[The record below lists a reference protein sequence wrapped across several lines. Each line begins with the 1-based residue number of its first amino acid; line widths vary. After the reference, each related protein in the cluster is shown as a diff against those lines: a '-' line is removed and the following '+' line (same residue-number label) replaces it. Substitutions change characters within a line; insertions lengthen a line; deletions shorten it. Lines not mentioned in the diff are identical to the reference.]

1 MEILNTMLG
10 FRKCFLSRG
19 ERGRRGRCRAASQAG
34 TSPPPLAEQP
44 WRPYSLWAAKLGL
57 RLFPPLPGWVQGG
70 QRNSRPLDSDRKRQ
84 RHQCWGNPN
93 QMWPRW
99 LPDPGGGHCGPG
111 PGPEAGNGLGGTLSG
126 LGPAR
131 RRVHWKCLTL
141 LGPKEYPGPAQGR
154 HTYPRHRRQPL
165 RCC

>member
-1 MEILNTMLG
+1 MDFLNTMLG
-10 FRKCFLSRG
+10 FKRCFLLRKGWGG
-19 ERGRRGRCRAASQAG
+19 EKQVQSCLTGRNQPPTSQNNPGGLAPSGRPS
-34 TSPPPLAEQP
+34 E
-44 WRPYSLWAAKLGL
+44 GL
-57 RLFPPLPGWVQGG
+57 CLFPPLPARVQGG

-84 RHQCWGNPN
+84 RHQRWCNPN

-131 RRVHWKCLTL
+131 RRVHWKLLTL
-141 LGPKEYPGPAQGR
+141 LGPKEYPGPAKGR
-154 HTYPRHRRQPL
+154 NTYQ
-165 RCC
+165 

>member
-1 MEILNTMLG
+1 MDLLNMVLG
-10 FRKCFLSRG
+10 FKKRFLSEWGG
-19 ERGRRGRCRAASQAG
+19 EAG
-34 TSPPPLAEQP
+34 AEQP
-44 WRPYSLWAAKLGL
+44 PTSQNNPGGLAPSGRPSKQGL
-57 RLFPPLPGWVQGG
+57 RLFPPLPSWVQGG

-84 RHQCWGNPN
+84 RHQCWCNPN

-131 RRVHWKCLTL
+131 RRVHWKLLTL
-141 LGPKEYPGPAQGR
+141 LGPKGCPSPAPG
-154 HTYPRHRRQPL
+154 
-165 RCC
+165 RCTCW